1 MSPRFRSKC
10 RHGFTLIELLVVIAI
25 IAVLIALLLPAVQQA
40 REAARRTQCK
50 NNLHQ
55 LGLALHNY
63 HDVFLVFP
71 PGSINGNAGSIYAP
85 PRMPFAGGLL
95 PYVDQANLYNQINF
109 NTRTY
114 MFLDS
119 ANYPVIKIPLPAFR
133 CPSDTIGGKTKTTSG
148 VEVALTNYG
157 GIFGQFQRDVV
168 PGNLVINAAGSRTGV
183 ATQPAWMFAV
193 DQCRTVGDFLDGTSN
208 TMAIS
213 EVLTGTKA
221 DVRGML
227 WIANAAH
234 CCVFTNT
241 TPNSRIPDVL
251 FRAGGVLC
259 DETDPINQ
267 DPNMNL
273 LCIEGDTADPNS
285 FNFAAARSHHV
296 GGVHALMTDGSARFV
311 SENIDLN
318 SWRSMGSMLDGKSIG
333 NF

>member
-1 MSPRFRSKC
+1 MARS
-10 RHGFTLIELLVVIAI
+10 RLRQGFTLIELLVVIAI
-25 IAVLIALLLPAVQQA
+25 IAILIALLLPAVQQA

-63 HDVFLVFP
+63 HDVHLVFP
-71 PGSINGNAGSIYAP
+71 PGSITFNGSIYAP

-95 PYVDQANLYNQINF
+95 PYLDQATLYNMINF

-114 MFLDS
+114 MFLDA
-119 ANYPVIKIPLPAFR
+119 ANFPVIKVPLAGFR
-133 CPSDTIGGKTKTTSG
+133 CPSDTIGGKTKSTSG

-157 GIFGQFQRDVV
+157 GVFGQFQRDVV
-168 PGNLVINAAGSRTGV
+168 PGNLVIQASGSMTGV
-183 ATQPAWMFAV
+183 ATQPSWMFSV
-193 DQCRTVGDFLDGTSN
+193 NQCRTVGDFMDGTSN
-208 TMAIS
+208 TLAIS
-213 EVLTGTKA
+213 EVLTGTRA

-227 WIANAAH
+227 WISNAAH

-259 DETDPINQ
+259 NEADPINQ
-267 DPNMNL
+267 DPSMNL

-285 FNFAAARSHHV
+285 FNFAAARSRHE
-296 GGVHALMTDGSARFV
+296 GGVHALLTDGAVRFI
-311 SENIDLN
+311 SENIDLGT
-318 SWRSMGSMLDGKSIG
+318 WRNLGSMIDGKSLG
-333 NF
+333 EF